1 MLTQQYSE
9 QQRRAVNL
17 VWTAAAD
24 YRFEPR
30 FLALRTDGAPDF
42 YMNCVIGYVHK
53 WFGDDMPA
61 RLFASWAGRC
71 TAGDARR
78 PRVARA
84 RKRRL

>member
-30 FLALRTDGAPDF
+30 FLALRTDGAPDAVCLA
-42 YMNCVIGYVHK
+42 YEK
-53 WFGDDMPA
+53 
-61 RLFASWAGRC
+61 
-71 TAGDARR
+71 
-78 PRVARA
+78 
-84 RKRRL
+84 RK